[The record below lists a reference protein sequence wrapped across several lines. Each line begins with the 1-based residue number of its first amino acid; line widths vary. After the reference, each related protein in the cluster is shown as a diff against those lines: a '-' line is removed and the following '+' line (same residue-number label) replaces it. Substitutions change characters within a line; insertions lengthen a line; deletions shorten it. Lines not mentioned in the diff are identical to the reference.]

1 MLLTCTTK
9 IQIYLSLM
17 YFNWNTLEM
26 SEGPAFPCATTAK
39 VRAVV
44 VRRQQYPDLFVWRF
58 RMVVN
63 ADTILW

>member
-1 MLLTCTTK
+1 MLLTCAPKT
-9 IQIYLSLM
+9 QIYLSLI
-17 YFNWNTLEM
+17 YVNWNTLET
-26 SEGPAFPCATTAK
+26 SEGSGLPYATTAK

-63 ADTILW
+63 ADTM